1 MGSAR
6 DSAALPALG
15 CPIRESAGQRLF
27 NASPRLIAVVHALLR
42 LLVPRHP
49 PCALPI
55 LTVIKR
61 RTPVAHRHTG
71 PLAGLPGALRPPS
84 VVFPWLWLCG
94 FQGPRR
100 VAGRGLR
107 PSRGLSKLSS
117 APAAHEARRQARSTF
132 LGPGR
137 IPGAAGFPTAIPRK
151 EVIQPHLPVR
161 LPCYDFTPVTG
172 PTFDGSLPNGLGHR
186 LRVLPTSV
194 V

>member
-1 MGSAR
+1 MPHSGIRGSKAV
-6 DSAALPALG
+6 
-15 CPIRESAGQRLF
+15 QRLTAAYRSRPRPSSTPGAK
-27 NASPRLIAVVHALLR
+27 ASTVCPSYLDGDQKTDAS
-42 LLVPRHP
+42 
-49 PCALPI
+49 CAP
-55 LTVIKR
+55 
-61 RTPVAHRHTG
+61 AHRPIG
-71 PLAGLPGALRPPS
+71 RFARRALRPPS

>member
-1 MGSAR
+1 MCSAC

-15 CPIRESAGQRLF
+15 CPIRESAGHRLL

-49 PCALPI
+49 PCALTI

-61 RTPVAHRHTG
+61 RAR
-71 PLAGLPGALRPPS
+71 GARRKDERKRARPRLCFLGS
-84 VVFPWLWLCG
+84 GCAVFK
-94 FQGPRR
+94 
-100 VAGRGLR
+100 GRGEAGTGH
-107 PSRGLSKLSS
+107 PSSRGLSKLSS
-117 APAAHEARRQARSTF
+117 APAVHEARPPAPVDVPR
-132 LGPGR
+132 
-137 IPGAAGFPTAIPRK
+137 AGVDPRPRPASRTQIPRK

-172 PTFDGSLPNGLGHR
+172 PTFDGSLPKGLGHR

>member
-1 MGSAR
+1 MCSAR

-15 CPIRESAGQRLF
+15 CPIRESPDQRLL
-27 NASPRLIAVVHALLR
+27 NAYPGLIAVVHALLR

-49 PCALPI
+49 PCALNI
-55 LTVIKR
+55 LTVIKSGR
-61 RTPVAHRHTG
+61 AEAPAQKTDAESV
-71 PLAGLPGALRPPS
+71 RPRLCFLGS
-84 VVFPWLWLCG
+84 GSAVFK
-94 FQGPRR
+94 
-100 VAGRGLR
+100 GRGAARSGDSALAR
-107 PSRGLSKLSS
+107 SLKTQQR
-117 APAAHEARRQARSTF
+117 APAARGRRPSPVDMLRT
-132 LGPGR
+132 GED
-137 IPGAAGFPTAIPRK
+137 PGAAGFPTAIPRK